1 MEIPRILPEF
11 VVIYVIIFSKT
22 YFKIIIMKLD
32 LQKKVQPFLRQSIV
46 DKLTNL
52 LFLDLRYYKWNHVN
66 PVNNCKYINIF
77 MKY

>member
-1 MEIPRILPEF
+1 
-11 VVIYVIIFSKT
+11 
-22 YFKIIIMKLD
+22 MKLD
-32 LQKKVQPFLRQSIV
+32 LHKKVQPFLRQSIV

-77 MKY
+77 MKYYTYIYKHHSKC